1 MFIVYSVIRA
11 SMQKSKEAEKH
22 KSEKVH
28 LYRQGREEAL
38 SRPSIRSLSTM
49 ERHLSFSKSIILIV
63 FILAVL
69 FVSIFLLKAE
79 PHIPL
84 LATTVGIASLLR
96 LFGFSWKHLESA
108 IIQGI
113 QTAIMPILI
122 LSLIG
127 ILIAVWMMSGTVPTI
142 LYYGMDYIEPHYFA
156 VSALYVTIVVSM
168 FTGSSFTTVS
178 TVGVAFMGIAVT
190 TGISPALA
198 AGAVICGACFGD
210 KMSPLSDT
218 TNFAPAVAGISL
230 FTHIGNLMYTT
241 VPALI
246 VTTIFFLL
254 APTANSLDLTS
265 IIQIKA
271 ALSDGFQIHWLT
283 LLSPLA
289 VIACS
294 IKRIPILPTLIVG
307 IVTGLIVTAFVQ
319 EQTAV
324 DVWFSVMQSGYKST
338 IANETVASIVNR
350 GGLQSMMGS
359 VSLIL
364 IALSLGGLLQHCGV
378 IEAFFRKVMQPLK
391 RKSSIVLMTGASAIA
406 VNGMTGEQYLSILL
420 PGQMFKEEY
429 VRRELPAKTLSRT
442 LEDCGTLVNPL
453 IPWGVSGA
461 FFAATLGIPVI
472 EYAPYATFLWLSPL
486 FTFAYALI
494 PRLQR
499 NTLGRKI

>member
-1 MFIVYSVIRA
+1 MD
-11 SMQKSKEAEKH
+11 
-22 KSEKVH
+22 
-28 LYRQGREEAL
+28 RQ
-38 SRPSIRSLSTM
+38 
-49 ERHLSFSKSIILIV
+49 LSFSKSVIIIV
-63 FILAVL
+63 FIMVL
-69 FVSIFLLKAE
+69 LSLSIFLLKAE

-84 LATTVGIASLLR
+84 LATTVGTATILR
-96 LFGFSWKHLESA
+96 LFGFSWKRLESA
-108 IIQGI
+108 ILQGI
-113 QTAIMPILI
+113 QSAIMPILI

-142 LYYGMDYIEPHYFA
+142 LYYGMDYIEPQYFA

-178 TVGVAFMGIAVT
+178 TVGVAFMGIALT

-198 AGAVICGACFGD
+198 AGAIICGACFGD

-230 FTHIGNLMYTT
+230 FAHIRNMVYTT
-241 VPALI
+241 LPALV
-246 VTTIFFLL
+246 VTTVFFLL
-254 APTANSLDLTS
+254 VPTTFTVDLSS
-265 IIQIKA
+265 INQIKQ
-271 ALSDGFQIHWLT
+271 ALQDGFYIHGLT

-294 IKRIPILPTLIVG
+294 MKRISILPTLIVG
-307 IVTGLIVTAFVQ
+307 IVTGLIVTAFIQ
-319 EQTAV
+319 QQTAI
-324 DVWFSVMQSGYKST
+324 DVWFSVMQSGYQST
-338 IANETVASIVNR
+338 IMNETVASIVNR
-350 GGLQSMMGS
+350 GGLQSMMWS

-378 IEAFFRKVMQPLK
+378 IEAFFRKVIQPLK
-391 RKSSIVLMTGASAIA
+391 RGSSIVLMTGASSIA
-406 VNGMTGEQYLSILL
+406 VNGLTGEQYLSILL
-420 PGQMFKEEY
+420 PGQMFKDEY
-429 VRRELPAKTLSRT
+429 TRREIPAKTLSRT

-461 FFAATLGIPVI
+461 FFAGALGVPVL

-494 PRLQR
+494 PQLQQ
-499 NTLGRKI
+499 NSLGKGK

>member
-1 MFIVYSVIRA
+1 MD
-11 SMQKSKEAEKH
+11 
-22 KSEKVH
+22 
-28 LYRQGREEAL
+28 RQ
-38 SRPSIRSLSTM
+38 
-49 ERHLSFSKSIILIV
+49 LSFSKSIILII
-63 FILAVL
+63 FILTLL
-69 FVSIFLLKAE
+69 FVSIFLLKAQ

-84 LATTVGIASLLR
+84 LATTVGTATLLR
-96 LFGFSWKHLESA
+96 LFGFSWTKIESA
-108 IIQGI
+108 IIKGI

-142 LYYGMDYIEPHYFA
+142 LYYGMDYINPQYFA
-156 VSALYVTIVVSM
+156 VSALYITIVVSM

-178 TVGVAFMGIAVT
+178 TVGVALMGIALS
-190 TGISPALA
+190 TGISPTLA
-198 AGAVICGACFGD
+198 AGAIISGACFGD

-230 FTHIGNLMYTT
+230 FTHIRNMVYTT
-241 VPALI
+241 LPSLV
-246 VTTIFFLL
+246 VTTVFFLL
-254 APTANSLDLTS
+254 APKTNTLDLTS
-265 IIQIKA
+265 LQEIKL
-271 ALSDGFQIHWLT
+271 ALQEGFQIHWLT

-294 IKRIPILPTLIVG
+294 IKRIPILPTLVIG
-307 IVTGLIVTAFVQ
+307 IVSGLLVTALIQ
-319 EQTAV
+319 HQMAI
-324 DVWFSVMQSGYKST
+324 DVWFNVMQGGYKSSIT
-338 IANETVASIVNR
+338 NETVALIVNR
-350 GGLQSMMGS
+350 GGLQSMMWS

-378 IEAFFRKVMQPLK
+378 IEAFFRKLIQPLK
-391 RKSSIVLMTGASAIA
+391 RDSSIVLMTGASSIA

-429 VRRELPAKTLSRT
+429 TRRGLPAKTLSRT

-461 FFAATLGIPVI
+461 FFAVTLGVPVI

-486 FTFAYALI
+486 FTFAYVLI

-499 NTLGRKI
+499 NSLGKDKVISKT

>member
-1 MFIVYSVIRA
+1 MD
-11 SMQKSKEAEKH
+11 
-22 KSEKVH
+22 
-28 LYRQGREEAL
+28 RQ
-38 SRPSIRSLSTM
+38 
-49 ERHLSFSKSIILIV
+49 LSFSKSIILIV
-63 FILAVL
+63 FILALL
-69 FVSIFLLKAE
+69 FVTIFLLKAE
-79 PHIPL
+79 PHLPL
-84 LATTVGIASLLR
+84 LTTTVGTATLLR
-96 LFGFSWKHLESA
+96 FFGFSWKKLESA

-142 LYYGMDYIEPHYFA
+142 LYYGMDYIEPNYFA

-178 TVGVAFMGIAVT
+178 TVGVALMGIALT
-190 TGISPALA
+190 TGISPTLA

-230 FTHIGNLMYTT
+230 FTHIRNMVYTT
-241 VPALI
+241 LPALV
-246 VTTIFFLL
+246 VTTVFFLL
-254 APTANSLDLTS
+254 APKTNTIDLSS
-265 IIQIKA
+265 IQQIKL
-271 ALSDGFQIHWLT
+271 ALQDGFHIHWLT
-283 LLSPLA
+283 LVSPLA

-294 IKRIPILPTLIVG
+294 IKRIPILPTLVIG
-307 IVTGLIVTAFVQ
+307 IVTGLLVTALIQ
-319 EQTAV
+319 QQTAI

-350 GGLQSMMGS
+350 GGLQSMMRS

-378 IEAFFRKVMQPLK
+378 IEAFFRKMIQPLK
-391 RKSSIVLMTGASAIA
+391 RNSNIVLMTGASSIA
-406 VNGMTGEQYLSILL
+406 VNVMTGEQYLSILL
-420 PGQMFKEEY
+420 PGQMFKDEY
-429 VRRELPAKTLSRT
+429 TRRGLPAKTLSRT

-453 IPWGVSGA
+453 VPWGVSGA
-461 FFAATLGIPVI
+461 FFAATLGVPVI
-472 EYAPYATFLWLSPL
+472 EYAPYATFLWLCPL

-499 NTLGRKI
+499 NSLGKDKVISR

>member
-1 MFIVYSVIRA
+1 MD
-11 SMQKSKEAEKH
+11 
-22 KSEKVH
+22 
-28 LYRQGREEAL
+28 RQ
-38 SRPSIRSLSTM
+38 
-49 ERHLSFSKSIILIV
+49 LSFSKSIILIV
-63 FILAVL
+63 FILTLL
-69 FVSIFLLKAE
+69 FVSIFLFKAE

-84 LATTVGIASLLR
+84 LATTVGTATLLR
-96 LFGFSWKHLESA
+96 LFGLSWTKIESA
-108 IIQGI
+108 IIKGI

-142 LYYGMDYIEPHYFA
+142 LYYGMDYIDPNYFA

-178 TVGVAFMGIAVT
+178 TVGVALMGIAIS
-190 TGISPALA
+190 TGISPTMA
-198 AGAVICGACFGD
+198 AGAIICGACFGD

-230 FTHIGNLMYTT
+230 FTHIRNMVYTT
-241 VPALI
+241 LPALV
-246 VTTIFFLL
+246 VTTVFFLL
-254 APTANSLDLTS
+254 APKNNTLDLTS
-265 IIQIKA
+265 LQEIKL
-271 ALSDGFQIHWLT
+271 ALKDGFQIHWLT

-294 IKRIPILPTLIVG
+294 IKKIPILPTLVVG
-307 IVTGLIVTAFVQ
+307 IVSGLLVTALIQ
-319 EQTAV
+319 NQTAI
-324 DVWFSVMQSGYKST
+324 DIWFSVMQSGYKST
-338 IANETVASIVNR
+338 IANETVALIVNR
-350 GGLQSMMGS
+350 GGLQSMMWS

-378 IEAFFRKVMQPLK
+378 IEAFFHKIIQPLK
-391 RKSSIVLMTGASAIA
+391 RDSSIVLMTGASSIA

-420 PGQMFKEEY
+420 PGQMFKDEY
-429 VRRELPAKTLSRT
+429 TRRGIPAKTLSRT

-461 FFAATLGIPVI
+461 FFAVTLGVPVI
-472 EYAPYATFLWLSPL
+472 EYAPYAPFLWLSPL
-486 FTFAYALI
+486 FTFAYVLI

-499 NTLGRKI
+499 NSLGKE

>member
-1 MFIVYSVIRA
+1 
-11 SMQKSKEAEKH
+11 
-22 KSEKVH
+22 
-28 LYRQGREEAL
+28 
-38 SRPSIRSLSTM
+38 M

-63 FILAVL
+63 FILVIL
-69 FVSIFLLKAE
+69 FISIFLLKSE

-84 LATTVGIASLLR
+84 LAATVGTAALLR
-96 LFGFSWKHLESA
+96 LFGFSWKQLESA

-178 TVGVAFMGIAVT
+178 TVGVALMGIAVT
-190 TGISPALA
+190 TGISPTLA

-218 TNFAPAVAGISL
+218 TNFAPAVAGVSL
-230 FTHIGNLMYTT
+230 FTHIGHMVYTT

-246 VTTIFFLL
+246 VTTVFFLL
-254 APTANSLDLTS
+254 APMASTMDLSSLHLIKTALNE
-265 IIQIKA
+265 
-271 ALSDGFQIHWLT
+271 GFHIHWLT
-283 LLSPLA
+283 LISPLA
-289 VIACS
+289 VIICS
-294 IKRIPILPTLIVG
+294 IKRIPILPTLIIG
-307 IVTGLIVTAFVQ
+307 IVTGLLVTALVQ
-319 EQTAV
+319 HQT
-324 DVWFSVMQSGYKST
+324 DVEAWFSVMQNGYMSP

-364 IALSLGGLLQHCGV
+364 IALALGGLLQHCGV

-391 RKSSIVLMTGASAIA
+391 RKSSIVMMTGASSMA

-420 PGQMFKEEY
+420 PGQMFRDEY
-429 VRRELPAKTLSRT
+429 VRREIPAKTLSRT

-461 FFAATLGIPVI
+461 FFAAALGVPVI
-472 EYAPYATFLWLSPL
+472 EYVPYAIFLWVSPL

-494 PRLQR
+494 PRLQW
-499 NTLGRKI
+499 NSLGGKS